1 MTGADVVTGAGV
13 VGRGGAWE
21 VASAVPDPELPM
33 LTLADLGVLAG
44 VEEDG
49 GAVTAWITPT
59 YSGCPA
65 VAEMAADVDRRL
77 RAAGFT
83 DVRVRLRLDPPWS
96 TDLITAEG
104 RRKLAEAGIAPPRP
118 GAAAA
123 AAGGPGLLGLGPTR
137 RATGPGPAAGGTGS
151 GSGPVPDAAG
161 GTRPAVAPPVPVRP
175 VPAWGH
181 DARATPVVCP
191 LCGGADTEELSRF
204 GSTACKALWRCRDCR
219 EPFERVKEI

>member
-1 MTGADVVTGAGV
+1 MTAVTTREA
-13 VGRGGAWE
+13 RAWE

-44 VEEDG
+44 IEVDAGEGGEGDGGHGAG
-49 GAVTAWITPT
+49 GAVTAWLTPT

-77 RAAGFT
+77 RAAGYR

-123 AAGGPGLLGLGPTR
+123 AFAAAGPVPLALGPTR
-137 RATGPGPAAGGTGS
+137 TAAG
-151 GSGPVPDAAG
+151 AASAASAAS
-161 GTRPAVAPPVPVRP
+161 AV
-175 VPAWGH
+175 
-181 DARATPVVCP
+181 TCP
-191 LCGGADTEELSRF
+191 QCGAADTEELSRF
-204 GSTACKALWRCRDCR
+204 GSTACKALWRCRACR

>member
-1 MTGADVVTGAGV
+1 MAA
-13 VGRGGAWE
+13 
-21 VASAVPDPELPM
+21 AVPDPELPM
-33 LTLADLGVLAG
+33 LTLADLGVLAE
-44 VEEDG
+44 VAEDG
-49 GAVTAWITPT
+49 GAVTAWLTPT

-77 RAAGFT
+77 RAAGFA

-96 TDLITAEG
+96 TDLITPEG

-123 AAGGPGLLGLGPTR
+123 AGSAGGSTPLSLGPTR
-137 RATGPGPAAGGTGS
+137 LAAAVGAAAGGS
-151 GSGPVPDAAG
+151 AAAG
-161 GTRPAVAPPVPVRP
+161 AEPVS
-175 VPAWGH
+175 
-181 DARATPVVCP
+181 CP
-191 LCGGADTEELSRF
+191 LCGGTDTEELSRF

>member
-1 MTGADVVTGAGV
+1 MAGT
-13 VGRGGAWE
+13 RASGGAAWA
-21 VASAVPDPELPM
+21 VAAAVPDPELPM

-49 GAVTAWITPT
+49 ATVTAWLTPT

-77 RAAGFT
+77 RAAGFA

-118 GAAAA
+118 GVLPGGGTAGGSTPVALGRTRLASDGKATGTAAGVAAGA
-123 AAGGPGLLGLGPTR
+123 AAGT
-137 RATGPGPAAGGTGS
+137 AA
-151 GSGPVPDAAG
+151 V
-161 GTRPAVAPPVPVRP
+161 VPV
-175 VPAWGH
+175 A
-181 DARATPVVCP
+181 CP
-191 LCGGADTEELSRF
+191 LCGGTDTEELSRF
-204 GSTACKALWRCRDCR
+204 GSTACKALWRCRECR

>member
-1 MTGADVVTGAGV
+1 MVTAAPA
-13 VGRGGAWE
+13 RRARAWE
-21 VASAVPDPELPM
+21 VAAAVPDPELPM

-44 VEEDG
+44 VEVDGGGDDEGAG
-49 GAVTAWITPT
+49 GAVTAWLTPT

-77 RAAGFT
+77 RAAGYR

-123 AAGGPGLLGLGPTR
+123 SAAATAAGPVPLALGPTR
-137 RATGPGPAAGGTGS
+137 TGAGAAS
-151 GSGPVPDAAG
+151 
-161 GTRPAVAPPVPVRP
+161 AVL
-175 VPAWGH
+175 
-181 DARATPVVCP
+181 CP
-191 LCGGADTEELSRF
+191 QCGAADTEELSRF
-204 GSTACKALWRCRDCR
+204 GSTACKALWRCRACR